1 MYLVA
6 HICKRRYNMNNFS
19 FSFKGI
25 DLKAISEG
33 FAEAPK
39 HPAAIFA
46 VVGLV
51 ILAFVIAKVR
61 RVKLTTSVI
70 TNVGVALALGTVLK
84 MVKFFQLPNGGS
96 ATLGSMVPIL
106 LIALFYGSEIGLLT
120 GLLFGLLDFILGPY
134 ILHPVQVLFDYPLAF
149 TALGIAGF
157 FKDKGKPQMLVG
169 VVLAIAGRFL
179 FHFISGIVFYGSY
192 AEPGQSAA
200 AYSFLYNLSYI
211 GPEAILCVLV
221 LAILPVKQLYSIV
234 FKSNIKA

>member
-1 MYLVA
+1 
-6 HICKRRYNMNNFS
+6 MNNFS
-19 FSFKGI
+19 LSFKGI

-39 HPAAIFA
+39 HPTAIFA
-46 VVGLV
+46 VIGLV
-51 ILAFVIAKVR
+51 ILAIVLVKIRKVR
-61 RVKLTTSVI
+61 LTTNVI

-84 MVKFFQLPNGGS
+84 MVKFYQLPNGGS

-157 FKDKGKPQMLVG
+157 FKDKSKFQMLLG
-169 VVLAIAGRFL
+169 VVLAISTRFL

-192 AEPGQSAA
+192 AEPGQTAV

-211 GPEAILCVLV
+211 GPEAILCIII
-221 LAILPVKQLYSIV
+221 LAILPIKQLYSIMV
-234 FKSNIKA
+234 KPKLNA

>member
-1 MYLVA
+1 
-6 HICKRRYNMNNFS
+6 MNNFS
-19 FSFKGI
+19 LSFKGI

-39 HPAAIFA
+39 HPSAIFA
-46 VVGLV
+46 VIGLI

-61 RVKLTTSVI
+61 KVKLTTNII

-84 MVKFFQLPNGGS
+84 MIKFFQLPNGGS

-149 TALGIAGF
+149 AALGIAGF
-157 FKDKGKPQMLVG
+157 FKDKSKLQMLFG
-169 VVLAIAGRFL
+169 VVLAIAARFL
-179 FHFISGIVFYGSY
+179 FHFISGIIFYGSY

-211 GPEAILCVLV
+211 GPEAVLCILILAVLP
-221 LAILPVKQLYSIV
+221 IKQLYTTA
-234 FKSNIKA
+234 IKPKINA

>member
-1 MYLVA
+1 
-6 HICKRRYNMNNFS
+6 MNNFNL
-19 FSFKGI
+19 SFKGI
-25 DLKAISEG
+25 DLKSISEG

-39 HPAAIFA
+39 HPTAIFA
-46 VVGLV
+46 VIGLV
-51 ILAFVIAKVR
+51 ILAIIFAKVR
-61 RVKLTTSVI
+61 KVKLTTSII

-134 ILHPVQVLFDYPLAF
+134 IMHPVQVLFDYPLAF

-157 FKDKGKPQMLVG
+157 FKDKGKVQMLIG
-169 VVLAIAGRFL
+169 VILAISGRFL

-192 AEPGQSAA
+192 AEPGQTAA
-200 AYSFLYNLSYI
+200 AYSFFYNLSYL
-211 GPEAILCVLV
+211 GPEAVLCIIV
-221 LAILPVKQLYSIV
+221 LAILPVKQLYASIV
-234 FKSNIKA
+234 KPRLNA